1 VGNTPGKLGTIP
13 HKLVRGKQQCAE
25 RGVRG

>member
-1 VGNTPGKLGTIP
+1 VGNTSGKLETIP
-13 HKLVRGKQQCAE
+13 HKLVRGKQQCAG